1 MTIARPRYTIQS
13 TGPAGQ
19 AQTAGIEVT
28 PFTIGRDPGSDFVLQ
43 DPRGSRRH
51 AQIEIQPDGRV
62 IVRDLDSSNGTFI
75 RETRIHG
82 GAWLMPP
89 ASFRIGQTSIQ
100 VRTQF
105 PRPDK
110 DRMRGRSGVG
120 RGSDSSIMI
129 RGVARV
135 GAVAGLI
142 AAAGGLLDLAVG
154 VPAMGAGRGHAL
166 DLTVAGLIDVIVGA
180 ALVVETRR
188 VAGAVGRRLAPP
200 TAAVLVIAAA
210 VQIVRALATGEQAG
224 IWLAVAQLIVGAL
237 AAILLL
243 IGRSTPRRTE

>member
-1 MTIARPRYTIQS
+1 MTFGRPRYSIQA

-19 AQTAGIEVT
+19 ADTAGIEVT
-28 PFTIGRDPGSDFVLQ
+28 PFTIGRDPGSDLVLQ

-75 RETRIHG
+75 RDTRIRG
-82 GAWLMPP
+82 GAWLTPP
-89 ASFRIGQTSIQ
+89 ASFRIGQTAIE
-100 VRTQF
+100 VRAQF

-110 DRMRGRSGVG
+110 DRLRGRSGIG
-120 RGSDSSIMI
+120 RGSDLSTLI
-129 RGVARV
+129 RAASLVA
-135 GAVAGLI
+135 AVAGLI

-154 VPAMGAGRGHAL
+154 VPTVGAGRGHAL
-166 DLTVAGLIDVIVGA
+166 DLTVAGLVDLVVGV
-180 ALVVETRR
+180 ALVVETRQ
-188 VAGAVGRRLAPP
+188 VAAAVGRRLAPP

-210 VQIVRALATGEQAG
+210 VQIVRAVASDAVAG

-237 AAILLL
+237 AAILLWTSRASPGH
-243 IGRSTPRRTE
+243 IE